1 MTEGRA
7 QHDRSM
13 APSPL
18 SGPSVTVSPRT
29 TRQKKFC
36 SYIYTYQRRI
46 LAICQVQARAEFV
59 FRLHGPSLE
68 SEYAR
73 ILCMRAC
80 VHARVHACMRA
91 CVHACVLAFMHAC
104 LRAFMRACMRACAHA
119 CMPAGVLRACVH
131 ACVMHAHVRV
141 WTQHRS

>member
-46 LAICQVQARAEFV
+46 LAICQVQARARCTVEQQIRLWPSVVLCTDFQTGSPLASRRGTSAGGPEAAWHQRPFNGVRLEAQLFAMLRAGRLLDSKRMHCLSV
-59 FRLHGPSLE
+59 FLRIESLHGG
-68 SEYAR
+68 
-73 ILCMRAC
+73 M
-80 VHARVHACMRA
+80 
-91 CVHACVLAFMHAC
+91 
-104 LRAFMRACMRACAHA
+104 
-119 CMPAGVLRACVH
+119 
-131 ACVMHAHVRV
+131 
-141 WTQHRS
+141 